1 MVKHYNVWFD
11 ATESAGAICQIGF
24 REIGVGSVFD
34 HGGNTIPI
42 PPNKGLKLTI
52 WSNCKTITPHPP
64 DHHVNHTNQN
74 SCKIKVN
81 IQKVPISSFAPSIRT
96 LESTLSV
103 SDDDDGH
110 QL

>member
-52 WSNCKTITPHPP
+52 WLNCKTITPHSR
-64 DHHVNHTNQN
+64 HHVLQTNKIV
-74 SCKIKVN
+74 CKILEIVLM
-81 IQKVPISSFAPSIRT
+81 T
-96 LESTLSV
+96 LL
-103 SDDDDGH
+103 
-110 QL
+110 

>member
-1 MVKHYNVWFD
+1 MVEHCNVWDD
-11 ATESAGAICQIGF
+11 ATGSAGAICPIEF

-64 DHHVNHTNQN
+64 DHHVNQTNQN
-74 SCKIKVN
+74 SCK
-81 IQKVPISSFAPSIRT
+81 
-96 LESTLSV
+96 SV
-103 SDDDDGH
+103 
-110 QL
+110 LYFV